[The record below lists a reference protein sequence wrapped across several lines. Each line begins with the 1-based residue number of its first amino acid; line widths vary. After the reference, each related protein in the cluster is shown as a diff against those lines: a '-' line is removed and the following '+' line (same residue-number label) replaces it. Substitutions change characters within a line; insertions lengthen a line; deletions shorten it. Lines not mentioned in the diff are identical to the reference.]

1 MQVALK
7 EVVDIR
13 VKRLRKELLV
23 DQVLPQDAA
32 AHYAKLLAEAL
43 GKFLIL
49 VTGKVLFL

>member
-7 EVVDIR
+7 EIVDIR

-32 AHYAKLLAEAL
+32 AHYAQLLAEAL
-43 GKFLIL
+43 REFLIL
-49 VTGKVLFL
+49 VTGEMLFL